1 MLAGKSMINLT
12 IPIEALKTLS
22 RYGSAY
28 MLTMGAFMLLIGR
41 VYTFYSP
48 KRVFLAI
55 IVIFEIGSVI
65 CGAAPTSNAFIIGRA
80 ISGLGAA
87 GMMNGAIVIM
97 VNVIPLAKRPVYQGI
112 FGSVFGIASVAGP
125 LLGGA
130 FTQNVIDQAMLLPLE
145 YEADTSLGL
154 LALVFLYQ
162 SSNWSSDFSYCCV
175 CSQATRAEDEEIPK
189 RAD

>member
-1 MLAGKSMINLT
+1 MLAGKSMGNSTL
-12 IPIEALKTLS
+12 PIEALNILP

-28 MLTMGAFMLLIGR
+28 MLTMASFMLLIGR

-48 KRVFLAI
+48 KWVFLSI

-65 CGAAPTSNAFIIGRA
+65 CGAAPTSKAFIVGRA
-80 ISGLGAA
+80 ISGFGAA

-97 VNVIPLAKRPVYQGI
+97 VNIIPLAKRPVYQGI

-130 FTQNVIDQAMLLPLE
+130 FTQNVMNHVE
-145 YEADTSLGL
+145 T
-154 LALVFLYQ
+154 Q
-162 SSNWSSDFSYCCV
+162 SCYL
-175 CSQATRAEDEEIPK
+175 
-189 RAD
+189 